1 MVADPKVMARSPL
14 HYWHCAHGARMTAA
28 ENWETPAVYTDV
40 AQEIA
45 AARAGL
51 ALADISSWA
60 KISVLGAGVAD
71 VTRSLLGE
79 AGANKSASLMLPS
92 AHGSRPFVNGPVLAC
107 RLTEEHLLLLASGPC
122 LELRLPDF
130 AVRVSALEFE
140 AQYPAGKLFVD
151 NKTST
156 FAGFSLVGN
165 HIEALLRH
173 LTALDVSA
181 RALPRG
187 TCAQTSLAGVHA
199 LLVPS
204 PELQVPSMRIYA
216 SGDLGEYLWEELVE
230 TGQAWNLTLL
240 GLDGWNSLR
249 KSDQ

>member
-1 MVADPKVMARSPL
+1 MTPDPKVMARSPV
-14 HYWHCAHGARMTAA
+14 HYWHRAHSARMTAA
-28 ENWETPAVYTDV
+28 ENWEAPAVYTDV

-51 ALADISSWA
+51 GLADISSWA

-71 VTRSLLGE
+71 LTRSLLGE
-79 AGANKSASLMLPS
+79 AGSSKSASFILPS
-92 AHGSRPFVNGPVLAC
+92 AHGSQPLVNGPVLAC
-107 RLTEEHLLLLASGPC
+107 RLTEEHLLLLASGPR
-122 LELRLPDF
+122 LELHLPDF
-130 AVRVSALEFE
+130 AGSVSALEFE
-140 AQYPAGKLFVD
+140 AQYPAGKLLVD
-151 NKTST
+151 NITST

-181 RALPRG
+181 RALPVG
-187 TCAQTSLAGVHA
+187 TCAQTSLAGVPA
-199 LLVPS
+199 LLMPS

-216 SGDLGEYLWEELVE
+216 SWDLGEYLWEELVE

-249 KSDQ
+249 KNSQ